1 MGTCARYSLLILL
14 LLAGAA
20 GAGYRA
26 GSSLSTPGGNA
37 RLQTAPRQPAARA
50 AAPTITVY
58 SAGITPG
65 SHPQG
70 IAVGPDGNLWFTEP
84 GADRIGKITTGG
96 VVSEFRAG
104 ITPGSQPEE
113 IVAGPDGNLWFT
125 EPGADRIGK
134 ITTAGV
140 VTEYRVG
147 TPGSSPSNPDGPN
160 WIAAGP
166 DGKLWFTERRPAGR
180 IWKITTGGVVTEYSA
195 GITPGSYP
203 EGIAAGPDGKLWFVE
218 DGADRIGKIT
228 TAGVVT
234 EYRAGI
240 TRNSGPSGITAG
252 PDGNLWFTEPGAD
265 RIGKITTAG
274 VVTEYSAGHT
284 PDYSPG
290 GIAAGPDGNLWF
302 TKPGADRI
310 GKITTAGVVAEYSAG
325 ITPYS
330 APEGIVAGPDGNVW
344 FTEAGSNRIGRVV
357 LHATAKNTP
366 VDCATAKSLARA
378 AVRPVWFPA
387 PPPAGRFVLNAYVPI
402 FGPGLK
408 WTSGQ
413 RYVFLGRVPGGA
425 NLGEPF
431 PTNVS
436 DPYLANFHRKLQ
448 VMRLAKVEGGRLYA
462 DWQTS
467 GGNRADLTYAV
478 TKGETLSQFVAFL
491 GSLRRI
497 AWPECRA

>member
-84 GADRIGKITTGG
+84 GADRIGKITTG

-252 PDGNLWFTEPGAD
+252 PDGKLWFTE
-265 RIGKITTAG
+265 
-274 VVTEYSAGHT
+274 
-284 PDYSPG
+284 
-290 GIAAGPDGNLWF
+290 
-302 TKPGADRI
+302 PGADRI

-478 TKGETLSQFVAFL
+478 AKGETLSQFVAFL

>member
-84 GADRIGKITTGG
+84 GADRIGKITTG

-160 WIAAGP
+160 WIAGGP

-218 DGADRIGKIT
+218 D
-228 TAGVVT
+228 
-234 EYRAGI
+234 
-240 TRNSGPSGITAG
+240 
-252 PDGNLWFTEPGAD
+252 
-265 RIGKITTAG
+265 
-274 VVTEYSAGHT
+274 
-284 PDYSPG
+284 
-290 GIAAGPDGNLWF
+290 
-302 TKPGADRI
+302 GADRI

-478 TKGETLSQFVAFL
+478 AKGETLSQFVAFL

>member
-84 GADRIGKITTGG
+84 GADRIGKITTG

-218 DGADRIGKIT
+218 D
-228 TAGVVT
+228 
-234 EYRAGI
+234 
-240 TRNSGPSGITAG
+240 
-252 PDGNLWFTEPGAD
+252 
-265 RIGKITTAG
+265 
-274 VVTEYSAGHT
+274 
-284 PDYSPG
+284 
-290 GIAAGPDGNLWF
+290 
-302 TKPGADRI
+302 GADRI